1 MNLRNILWTYEPRQ
15 DGLCNVKIYVQV
27 AGRKKY
33 YKTDVYVAAKDWDAK
48 KGLVKSGHPLHVI
61 YNAKIRDIKN
71 NLEEHF
77 LTGGSFEQYS
87 KTPEKGSLIAFGRQ
101 LIEEVE
107 KGTYPLQRS
116 TLKGYKSIVNRL
128 ERYVAITGAND
139 ITFSE
144 VGMDFYIR
152 YSKHLE
158 ETGCKLAG
166 IGKHMKCIKRLMNIA
181 LERKLHTN
189 TAHQERAFKAHKAR
203 TSTKIYLST
212 EEIAM
217 LQGLDLSGQS
227 ALEQERD
234 RFLIQYYLLL
244 RFSDVTRISKEM
256 FFELKGDQFFRIKH
270 QKTGNEAVVPVKPSC
285 RALLEKYN
293 YNLNYSSNTQAN
305 RHLKT
310 IAAMA
315 GIATLV
321 VQDGRTLMKSQ
332 FVGTHTARRSAATNL
347 YLQGVDVKV
356 IADLGGWE
364 NFNALMVYLRASGLE
379 TAQMAVKLEFFQ

>member
-1 MNLRNILWTYEPRQ
+1 MNLRNILWTYEPKQ
-15 DGLCNVKIYVQV
+15 DGSCNVKIYVQS
-27 AGRKKY
+27 AGKKKY
-33 YKTDVYVAAKDWDAK
+33 YKTDIYLPAKDWDAK
-48 KGLVKSGHPLHVI
+48 KGVVKTSHPLHVL
-61 YNAKIRDIKN
+61 YNSKIRELRMR
-71 NLEEHF
+71 LEEHF
-77 LTGGSFEQYS
+77 LNGGTFAQFNKSPD
-87 KTPEKGSLIAFGRQ
+87 KASLIAFGKQ
-101 LIEEVE
+101 LITEAE
-107 KGTYPLQRS
+107 KGTYPFQKS
-116 TLKGYKSIVNRL
+116 TIGVYKSILKKL
-128 ERYVAITGAND
+128 ENYLAIIGRGDLAFND
-139 ITFSE
+139 
-144 VGMDFYIR
+144 VGMDFYIK

-181 LERKLHTN
+181 LDRKLHNN
-189 TAHQERAFKAHKAR
+189 TSHQERAFKAHK
-203 TSTKIYLST
+203 TSTTTKIYLSV
-212 EEIAM
+212 EEMAK
-217 LQGLDLSGQS
+217 LEQLDLSGQPT
-227 ALEQERD
+227 LEQERD
-234 RFLIQYYLLL
+234 RFLVQYYLLL
-244 RFSDVTRISKEM
+244 RFSDVVRITQEM
-256 FFELKGDQFFRIKH
+256 FFDLKGSYFFRIKH

-285 RALLEKYN
+285 RTLLEQYN
-293 YNLNYSSNTQAN
+293 YNFGYSSNVQAN

>member
-1 MNLRNILWTYEPRQ
+1 MNFRNILWTYAPRQ
-15 DGLCNVKIYVQV
+15 DGSCNVKIYVQ
-27 AGRKKY
+27 ATGQKKY
-33 YKTDVYVAAKDWDAK
+33 YKTDICVLAKDWDAK
-48 KGLVKSGHPLHVI
+48 KGIVKTSHPLCML
-61 YNAKIRDIKN
+61 YNSKIREFRN
-71 NLEEHF
+71 RLEEHF
-77 LTGGSFEQYS
+77 LNGGSFDNFNES
-87 KTPEKGSLIAFGRQ
+87 PEKASLIAFGKQ
-101 LIEEVE
+101 LVTEAE
-107 KGTYPLQRS
+107 KGTYPLQQS
-116 TLKGYKSIVNRL
+116 TVNVYKSILKKL
-128 ERYVAITGAND
+128 EQYMAITGMND
-139 ITFSE
+139 LAFND
-144 VGMDFYIR
+144 VGMDFYVK
-152 YSKHLE
+152 YTKHLE

-181 LERKLHTN
+181 LERKLHNN
-189 TAHQERAFKAHKAR
+189 TSHQERAFKAHKTQ
-203 TSTKIYLST
+203 TSTKIYLSV
-212 EEIAM
+212 EEMTRIE
-217 LQGLDLSGQS
+217 QLDLSSQS

-234 RFLIQYYLLL
+234 RFLVQYYLLL
-244 RFSDVTRISKEM
+244 RFSDVMRIKEEM
-256 FFELKGDQFFRIKH
+256 FFELKGDYYFRIKH

-285 RALLEKYN
+285 RTLLEKYN
-293 YNLNYSSNTQAN
+293 YTFDYSSNVQAN

-321 VQDGRTLMKSQ
+321 IQDGRTLMKSQ